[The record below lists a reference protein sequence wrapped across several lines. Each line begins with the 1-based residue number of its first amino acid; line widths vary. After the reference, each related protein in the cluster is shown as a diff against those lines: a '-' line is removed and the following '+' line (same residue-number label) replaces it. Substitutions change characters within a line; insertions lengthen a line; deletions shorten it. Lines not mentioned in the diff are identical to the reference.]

1 MGRDLASKGQAQRWG
16 RRGRGREVWVM
27 VLEDCGLAIDVDAL
41 CEFHK

>member
-1 MGRDLASKGQAQRWG
+1 MGRDLASKARPKGG
-16 RRGRGREVWVM
+16 GGGGGGREVWVM